1 MNFQFYLEVGCLPI
15 GEHFITNLRCNKWP
29 IGEIIKIDL
38 AVFSNWKA
46 AFPAFVCSLIRE
58 IIKID
63 LAVFSNWKAAFPAFV
78 CSLILLEDN
87 MKWNFFFFC
96 F

>member
-1 MNFQFYLEVGCLPI
+1 MNFQFYLQVGYLPI

-29 IGEIIKIDL
+29 IREIIKIDM

-46 AFPAFVCSLIRE
+46 AFLAFVCSLIRE

-63 LAVFSNWKAAFPAFV
+63 LAVFSDWKAAFPAFV
-78 CSLILLEDN
+78 CCLTLLEGN
-87 MKWNFFFFC
+87 KK
-96 F
+96 